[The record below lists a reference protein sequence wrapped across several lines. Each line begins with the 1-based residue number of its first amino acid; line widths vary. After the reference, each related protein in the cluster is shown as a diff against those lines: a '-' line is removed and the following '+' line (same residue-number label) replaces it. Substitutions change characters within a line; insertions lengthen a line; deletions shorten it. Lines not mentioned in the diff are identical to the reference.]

1 MVKKQKLIPKN
12 RVGEIYTT
20 ENMLIKWLAD
30 RFFNGVYRILKK
42 INSSSLHGLEVGCGK
57 GYLLSKLYEKG
68 VVGRMIA
75 IDMDA
80 KWIKYAKKHHPVCNY
95 FMSDVYKLN
104 FKANSFDYI
113 IATEILEHL
122 TDPVAAIKEIRRVS
136 KINADIIISVPF
148 EPFFRWGNLLRGK
161 HLRRLGRTPEHVN
174 FWSRGEIKTL
184 LSEFIQ
190 IEEEYYLS
198 TFPWLLFHGRFKQG
212 N

>member
-1 MVKKQKLIPKN
+1 MAAI
-12 RVGEIYTT
+12 EI
-20 ENMLIKWLAD
+20 
-30 RFFNGVYRILKK
+30 
-42 INSSSLHGLEVGCGK
+42 
-57 GYLLSKLYEKG
+57 
-68 VVGRMIA
+68 
-75 IDMDA
+75 DA
-80 KWIKYAKKHHPVCNY
+80 KWIKYAKTYHPVCSY

-122 TDPVAAIKEIRRVS
+122 TDPVSAIKEIRRVS

-148 EPFFRWGNLLRGK
+148 EPFFHWCNLLRGK
-161 HLRRLGRTPEHVN
+161 HLKRLGRTPEHVN